1 MIQSGKILG
10 VYYSTSGS
18 NSESNDLQSNMNH
31 LNNHLNPAS
40 IEPWFI
46 TGFTDGEG
54 CFIISISRSNKYSS
68 GWTVKPSFKIT
79 LHQKDLVLLQ
89 QIKNFFGVGSIYKQG
104 LLSNQYCVTS
114 VEYLAVVINHFE
126 KYPLNTKKWV
136 DYLLFKKAIRLI
148 QQKKHLTKQG
158 LRKIV
163 AIRASM
169 NLGLSDDLKTA
180 FPKIT
185 PVSRSGVLY
194 YNLKDPHWC
203 RRIYH
208 CWGLFFC

>member
-1 MIQSGKILG
+1 MIQSVKLLG
-10 VYYSTSGS
+10 SVYYSTSSS

-46 TGFTDGEG
+46 TEFTDGEG

-89 QIKNFFGVGSIYKQG
+89 QIKSFFGVGSIHKQG
-104 LLSNQYCVTS
+104 LLSIQYCVTS

-126 KYPLNTKKWV
+126 KYPLKTKKWA

-169 NLGLSDDLKTA
+169 NLGLSEKL
-180 FPKIT
+180 
-185 PVSRSGVLY
+185 
-194 YNLKDPHWC
+194 
-203 RRIYH
+203 
-208 CWGLFFC
+208 LFLRLLQFLDRVF